1 MPKDSKHRR
10 SKAEP
15 GPSSRSRSKTNPEN
29 EERTC
34 KRSLFCKAGFH
45 IMAFHRLNC
54 WVLWQ
59 NFYLDLILNP
69 NKPLNDHK
77 NTSGDS
83 SSSSRQNREPLG
95 QINNN
100 DVAPTTTVTRSRY
113 TKSKKFARSLLNEI
127 ETAPNSSVRKR
138 NREMPDC
145 NRYQPAFKQVRHQS
159 SIVYVT
165 KWIDYYE
172 QIGLGY
178 KLSDA
183 TINILLRNGDTG

>member
-1 MPKDSKHRR
+1 M
-10 SKAEP
+10 
-15 GPSSRSRSKTNPEN
+15 
-29 EERTC
+29 
-34 KRSLFCKAGFH
+34 
-45 IMAFHRLNC
+45 
-54 WVLWQ
+54 
-59 NFYLDLILNP
+59 
-69 NKPLNDHK
+69 NDHK

-183 TINILLRNGDTG
+183 TINILLRNGDTGMANPKYKFLKNDFSKRTW